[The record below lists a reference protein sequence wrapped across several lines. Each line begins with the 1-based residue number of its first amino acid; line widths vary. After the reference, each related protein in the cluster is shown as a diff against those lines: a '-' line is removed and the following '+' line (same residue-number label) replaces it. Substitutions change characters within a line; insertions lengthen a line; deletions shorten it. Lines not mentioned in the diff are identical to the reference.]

1 MDTVLM
7 NESQEGSDSAL
18 WAVDCGLW
26 SGSVMEH
33 MWWVRGPHFRCP
45 GLPHPAPDPDPAP
58 DPAPTPDP
66 ALTPDPDPA
75 THLLFLLI
83 PLFSTLR
90 PI

>member
-1 MDTVLM
+1 MAILFVMRVLCGMDTVLM

-45 GLPHPAPDPDPAP
+45 GLPHLV
-58 DPAPTPDP
+58 T
-66 ALTPDPDPA
+66 
-75 THLLFLLI
+75 
-83 PLFSTLR
+83 
-90 PI
+90 